1 MSSWPCVTYE
11 TAPWH
16 FDPDALEGVSKS
28 ARRKIG
34 STYQAA
40 VPSFI
45 AEQEVTLPPE
55 VETRIQE
62 VLVLL
67 GRFDGEQ
74 RAKGYQL
81 PNLLLR
87 SESSASSQIESLTS
101 SARNVALAE
110 LSDSA
115 PANARLVAGNIAAMN
130 RALDLP
136 DGITVEGILSIHE
149 ALINRSGQTFG
160 GQLRDEQVWVGG
172 TPYSPHGATFVPPV
186 AERVPSLLEDLVA
199 FASRRDVGPVAKAAI
214 IHAQLETIHPFIDG
228 NGRTGRTLIHK
239 VLRDEGALTYATLPV
254 SAGLLHNIDAY
265 LDSIA
270 GYQQGDIAGVVSQLA
285 DALELSCQVGYRA
298 SRELDATMEEWEST
312 MTERRGSRIRE
323 LPALLVRQPV
333 VDVAFVAREL
343 SISPRAASSLVNKAC
358 EYGMIRPMGNRR
370 RGEFYQSDAILA
382 VLDQSSD
389 VQGIKRMLSSS

>member
-160 GQLRDEQVWVGG
+160 GQLRDDQVWVGG

-382 VLDQSSD
+382 VLDQISD

>member
-214 IHAQLETIHPFIDG
+214 IHAQLETIHPFVDG

-239 VLRDEGALTYATLPV
+239 VLRDEGVLTYATLPV
-254 SAGLLHNIDAY
+254 SAGLLHNIGAY
-265 LDSIA
+265 LDSITS
-270 GYQQGDIAGVVSQLA
+270 YQQGDIAEVVSQLA

-298 SRELDATMEEWEST
+298 SRELDAAMEEWEST

-382 VLDQSSD
+382 VLDQISD

>member
-45 AEQEVTLPPE
+45 AEQEVTLPPG

-382 VLDQSSD
+382 VLDQISD

>member
-214 IHAQLETIHPFIDG
+214 IHAQLETIHPFVDG

-285 DALELSCQVGYRA
+285 EALELSCQVGYRA

-382 VLDQSSD
+382 VLDQISD

>member
-382 VLDQSSD
+382 VLDQISD

>member
-186 AERVPSLLEDLVA
+186 AERVPGLLEDLVA

-382 VLDQSSD
+382 VLDQISD

>member
-214 IHAQLETIHPFIDG
+214 IHAQLETIHPLIDG

-285 DALELSCQVGYRA
+285 EALELSCQVGYRA

-382 VLDQSSD
+382 VLDQISD

>member
-28 ARRKIG
+28 ARRNIG

-382 VLDQSSD
+382 VLDQISD

>member
-186 AERVPSLLEDLVA
+186 AERVPGLLEDLVA

-285 DALELSCQVGYRA
+285 EALELSCQVGYRA

-382 VLDQSSD
+382 VLDQISD

>member
-298 SRELDATMEEWEST
+298 SRELDAAMEEWEST

-382 VLDQSSD
+382 VLDQISD

>member
-186 AERVPSLLEDLVA
+186 AERVPGLLEDLVA

-214 IHAQLETIHPFIDG
+214 IHAQLETIHPFVDG

-239 VLRDEGALTYATLPV
+239 VLRDEGVLTYATLPV
-254 SAGLLHNIDAY
+254 SAGLLHSIGAY
-265 LDSIA
+265 LDSITS
-270 GYQQGDIAGVVSQLA
+270 YQQGDIAEVVSQLA

-298 SRELDATMEEWEST
+298 SRELDAAMEEWEST

-382 VLDQSSD
+382 VLDQISD

>member
-254 SAGLLHNIDAY
+254 SAGLLHSIDAY

-382 VLDQSSD
+382 VLDQISD

>member
-1 MSSWPCVTYE
+1 VTYE

-62 VLVLL
+62 VLVLI

-285 DALELSCQVGYRA
+285 EALELSCQVGYRA

-382 VLDQSSD
+382 VLDQISD

>member
-1 MSSWPCVTYE
+1 MSGWPCVTFE
-11 TAPWH
+11 TVPWH

-45 AEQEVTLPPE
+45 AEQEVSLPHE

-74 RAKGYQL
+74 RSKGYQL

-87 SESSASSQIESLTS
+87 SESSASSQIESLAS
-101 SARNVALAE
+101 SARNVAFAE

-115 PANARLVAGNIAAMN
+115 PENARLIAGNIAAMN

-136 DGITVEGILSIHE
+136 GGITVDGILSVHE
-149 ALINRSGQTFG
+149 ALINRGGQTFG
-160 GQLRDEQVWVGG
+160 GQLRHEQVWVGG

-186 AERVPSLLEDLVA
+186 SERVPSLLKDLVA
-199 FASRRDVGPVAKAAI
+199 FASRRDVGAVAKAAI
-214 IHAQLETIHPFIDG
+214 IHAQLETIHPFVDG
-228 NGRTGRTLIHK
+228 NGRTGRALIHK
-239 VLRDEGALTYATLPV
+239 VLRDEGVLTYATLPV

-270 GYQQGDIAGVVSQLA
+270 NYQQGDIAEVVSQLTN
-285 DALELSCQVGYRA
+285 ALELSCHVGYRA
-298 SRELDATMEEWEST
+298 SRELDAVMERWSAA
-312 MTERRGSRIRE
+312 MTERHGARIRE
-323 LPALLVRQPV
+323 LPSLLVRQPV
-333 VDVAFVAREL
+333 VDIAFVAHEL
-343 SISPRAASSLVNKAC
+343 SITSRAASALVNRAC
-358 EYGMIRPMGNRR
+358 EYGMLRPMGNRR
-370 RGEFYQSDAILA
+370 RGEYFQSDAILH
-382 VLDQSSD
+382 VLDQISD
-389 VQGIKRMLSSS
+389 VQGIRRMLSGL

>member
-16 FDPDALEGVSKS
+16 FDPDTLEGVSKS

-62 VLVLL
+62 VLVLI

-285 DALELSCQVGYRA
+285 EALELSCQVGYRA

-382 VLDQSSD
+382 VLDQISD

>member
-254 SAGLLHNIDAY
+254 SAGLLHNIGAY
-265 LDSIA
+265 LDSITS
-270 GYQQGDIAGVVSQLA
+270 YQQGDIAEVVSQLA

-298 SRELDATMEEWEST
+298 SRELDAAMEEWEST

-382 VLDQSSD
+382 VLDQISD

>member
-214 IHAQLETIHPFIDG
+214 IHAQLETIHPLIDG

-382 VLDQSSD
+382 VLDQISD

>member
-62 VLVLL
+62 VLVLI

-382 VLDQSSD
+382 VLDQISD

>member
-16 FDPDALEGVSKS
+16 FDPDALDGVSKS

-186 AERVPSLLEDLVA
+186 AERVPGLLEDLVA

-214 IHAQLETIHPFIDG
+214 IHAQLETIHPFVDG

-239 VLRDEGALTYATLPV
+239 VLRDEGVLTYATLPV
-254 SAGLLHNIDAY
+254 SAGLLHNIGAY
-265 LDSIA
+265 LDSITS
-270 GYQQGDIAGVVSQLA
+270 YQQGDIAGVVSQLA

-298 SRELDATMEEWEST
+298 SRELDAAMEEWEST

-382 VLDQSSD
+382 VLDQISD

>member
-160 GQLRDEQVWVGG
+160 GQLRDQQVWVGG

-382 VLDQSSD
+382 VLDQISD

>member
-55 VETRIQE
+55 VETR
-62 VLVLL
+62 
-67 GRFDGEQ
+67 Q

-285 DALELSCQVGYRA
+285 EALELSCQVGYRA

-382 VLDQSSD
+382 VLDQISD

>member
-186 AERVPSLLEDLVA
+186 AERVPGLLEDLVA

-214 IHAQLETIHPFIDG
+214 IHAQLETIHPFVDG

-239 VLRDEGALTYATLPV
+239 VLRDEGVLTYATLPV
-254 SAGLLHNIDAY
+254 SAGLLHNIGAY
-265 LDSIA
+265 LDSITS
-270 GYQQGDIAGVVSQLA
+270 YQQGDIAEVVSQLA

-298 SRELDATMEEWEST
+298 SRELDAAMEEWEST

-382 VLDQSSD
+382 VLDQISD

>member
-115 PANARLVAGNIAAMN
+115 PANARLVAGIIAAMN

-382 VLDQSSD
+382 VLDQISD

>member
-370 RGEFYQSDAILA
+370 RGEF
-382 VLDQSSD
+382 
-389 VQGIKRMLSSS
+389 

>member
-186 AERVPSLLEDLVA
+186 AERVPGLLEDLVA

-214 IHAQLETIHPFIDG
+214 IHAQLETIHPFVDG

-382 VLDQSSD
+382 VLDQISD

>member
-370 RGEFYQSDAILA
+370 RGEFYQSNAILA
-382 VLDQSSD
+382 VLDQISD

>member
-45 AEQEVTLPPE
+45 AEQEVTLPPK

-186 AERVPSLLEDLVA
+186 AERVPGLLEDLVA

-214 IHAQLETIHPFIDG
+214 IHAQLETIHPFVDG

-239 VLRDEGALTYATLPV
+239 VLRDEGVLTYATLPV
-254 SAGLLHNIDAY
+254 SAGLLHNIGAY
-265 LDSIA
+265 LDSIT
-270 GYQQGDIAGVVSQLA
+270 GYQQGDIAEVVSQLA

-298 SRELDATMEEWEST
+298 SRELDAAMEEWEST

-343 SISPRAASSLVNKAC
+343 SISPRAASSLMNKAC

-382 VLDQSSD
+382 VLDQISD

>member
-16 FDPDALEGVSKS
+16 FDPDALEGISKS

-382 VLDQSSD
+382 VLDQISD

>member
-239 VLRDEGALTYATLPV
+239 VLRDEGVLTYATLPV

-382 VLDQSSD
+382 VLDQISD

>member
-186 AERVPSLLEDLVA
+186 AERVPGLLEDLVA

-298 SRELDATMEEWEST
+298 SRELDAAMEEWEST

-382 VLDQSSD
+382 VLDQISD

>member
-285 DALELSCQVGYRA
+285 EALELSCQVGYRA

-382 VLDQSSD
+382 VLDQISD

>member
-1 MSSWPCVTYE
+1 VTYE

-382 VLDQSSD
+382 VLDQISD

>member
-62 VLVLL
+62 VLVLI

-101 SARNVALAE
+101 SARHVALAE

-285 DALELSCQVGYRA
+285 EALELSCQVGYRA

-382 VLDQSSD
+382 VLDQISD

>member
-1 MSSWPCVTYE
+1 MSGWPCVTFE
-11 TAPWH
+11 TVPWH

-40 VPSFI
+40 VPPFI
-45 AEQEVTLPPE
+45 AEQEVSLPHE

-74 RAKGYQL
+74 RSKGYQL

-101 SARNVALAE
+101 SARNVAFAE

-115 PANARLVAGNIAAMN
+115 PENARLIAGNIAAMN

-136 DGITVEGILSIHE
+136 GGITVDGILSIHE
-149 ALINRSGQTFG
+149 
-160 GQLRDEQVWVGG
+160 VWVGG

-186 AERVPSLLEDLVA
+186 SERVPSLLNDLVA
-199 FASRRDVGPVAKAAI
+199 FASRRDVGAVAKAAI
-214 IHAQLETIHPFIDG
+214 IHAQLETIHPFVDG
-228 NGRTGRTLIHK
+228 NGRTGRALIHK
-239 VLRDEGALTYATLPV
+239 VLRDEGVLTYATLPV

-270 GYQQGDIAGVVSQLA
+270 NYQQGDIAGVVSQLTN
-285 DALELSCQVGYRA
+285 ALELSCQVGYRA
-298 SRELDATMEEWEST
+298 SRELDAAMEEWEST

-382 VLDQSSD
+382 VLDQISD

>member
-62 VLVLL
+62 VLVLI

-172 TPYSPHGATFVPPV
+172 TPHSPHGATFVPPV

-285 DALELSCQVGYRA
+285 EALELSYQVGYRA

-382 VLDQSSD
+382 VLDQISD

>member
-186 AERVPSLLEDLVA
+186 AERVPGLLEDLVA

-214 IHAQLETIHPFIDG
+214 IHAQLETIHPFVDG

-239 VLRDEGALTYATLPV
+239 VLRDEGVLTYATLPV
-254 SAGLLHNIDAY
+254 SAGLLHNIGAY
-265 LDSIA
+265 LDSITS
-270 GYQQGDIAGVVSQLA
+270 YQQGDIAEVVSQLA

-382 VLDQSSD
+382 VLDQISD

>member
-186 AERVPSLLEDLVA
+186 AERVPGLLEDLVA

-239 VLRDEGALTYATLPV
+239 VLRDEGVLTYATLPV

-382 VLDQSSD
+382 VLDQISD